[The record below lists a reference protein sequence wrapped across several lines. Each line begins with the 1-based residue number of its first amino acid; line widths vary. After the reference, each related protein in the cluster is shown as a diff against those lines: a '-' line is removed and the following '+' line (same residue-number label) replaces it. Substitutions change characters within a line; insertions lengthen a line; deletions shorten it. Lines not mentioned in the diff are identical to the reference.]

1 MGEAVRLQTGRT
13 PAWLL
18 FSGVAIGVVGA
29 SVKKHAESVGELV
42 VALSD
47 RTKNSDVAMVIAV
60 DQWGLLLLVVGAVVV
75 LAGPV
80 VIALAGGRMR
90 RRSAMDPRRCSV
102 ACSDATAPSS
112 PSKPSQRVGGARAA

>member
-1 MGEAVRLQTGRT
+1 MSEAVRLQPGRR

-29 SVKKHAESVGELV
+29 GVKKHAESVGELV

-47 RTKNSDVAMVIAV
+47 RTENSDVAMVIAV

-75 LAGPV
+75 LAGPA

-102 ACSDATAPSS
+102 ACGDATAPSL
-112 PSKPSQRVGGARAA
+112 PPKPSQRGGARAA